1 MMSKERELLKKWM
14 KDCMWRGSNMSLLEE
29 TKELLSQPEQKLR
42 EELREDLREGVSLRD
57 HFAGLA
63 MQGIVATDDDIT
75 YKFLSSVAY
84 GMADAMLKEREKRD
98 V

>member
-1 MMSKERELLKKWM
+1 MGK
-14 KDCMWRGSNMSLLEE
+14 N
-29 TKELLSQPEQKLR
+29 TI
-42 EELREDLREGVSLRD
+42 SLRD